1 MDNENKSTLFE
12 DLTDLDIPLYYQYIE
27 IGAEYIHNCV
37 VSHKLHHKLSNL
49 TFLPGPFE
57 DWKVGQGLRHKAM
70 QI

>member
-57 DWKVGQGLRHKAM
+57 DWKAWQGLRHKAM